1 MALERMQNYIA
12 GRWEESSSNQ
22 MLPIHNPATGRAIA
36 EMPFSTRE
44 EVEKALSAGKAAFP
58 AWRETPPVERA
69 RCLLRLRILME
80 ERWDELARVIT
91 LENGKTLAEA
101 HGEVLRS
108 MENVEV
114 AAGIPSLMMG
124 HNLEDIARGI
134 DEAAVRQPIGVFC
147 VVAPFNFP
155 NMVPFWFLPY
165 AVATGNTYVVKPSHR
180 TPISWNRMMPLIAEA
195 GFPDGVIN
203 LVNGVKDVVDVL
215 LESSDLAGVSF
226 VGSTPVAKYIYQKAA
241 SHGKRVQAQAGAKNF
256 LVVMPDCSLEETVS
270 NIMGSA
276 FGNAGQRCLAG
287 AVAVGVG
294 DIYEE
299 LRDALVEGA
308 RKIAV
313 GDGLDEG
320 VDMGPVISQ
329 ASKERIEGHIA
340 GAERDG
346 AQILLDGRGI
356 EVAGYPEGYF
366 VGPTIID
373 KVRPEMAIAQEE
385 VFGPVLALMRAK
397 DLGEALELMEGV
409 AYGNAGSI
417 FTSSGGAAR
426 EFVYRAPIG
435 NIGINIGVA
444 APMAFFHFGGMR
456 ESFFGD
462 LHGQGRDAIEFFT
475 EKKVVVS
482 RWW

>member
-1 MALERMQNYIA
+1 MQNYIA
-12 GRWEESSSNQ
+12 GKWEESSSRQ
-22 MLPIHNPATGRAIA
+22 VTPIHNPATGQVIA

-44 EVEKALSAGKAAFP
+44 EVERALSAARAAFP

-69 RCLLRLRILME
+69 RCLLCLRILME
-80 ERWDELARVIT
+80 EHWDELAQVIT
-91 LENGKTLAEA
+91 LENGKTLSEA
-101 HGEVLRS
+101 RGEVLRS

-165 AVATGNTYVVKPSHR
+165 AVATGNTYIVKPSHR
-180 TPISWNRMMPLIAEA
+180 TPISWNRMMPLVEKA
-195 GFPDGVIN
+195 GFPDGVVN
-203 LVNGVKDVVDVL
+203 LVNGFRDVVDAL
-215 LESSDLAGVSF
+215 LESPNLAGLSF
-226 VGSTPVAKYIYQKAA
+226 VGSTPVAKYIYQKGT
-241 SHGKRVQAQAGAKNF
+241 SRGKRVQAQAGAKNF
-256 LVVMPDCSLEETVS
+256 LVVMPDCSLDETVS

-287 AVAVGVG
+287 AIAVGVG
-294 DIYEE
+294 GIYEE
-299 LRDALVEGA
+299 LRDALVEAA
-308 RKIAV
+308 RNIVV
-313 GDGLDEG
+313 GNGIDEG
-320 VDMGPVISQ
+320 VDMGPVISR
-329 ASKERIEGHIA
+329 ASKERIEGYIA
-340 GAERDG
+340 GAEHDG
-346 AQILLDGRGI
+346 AKILLDGRGI
-356 EVAGYPEGYF
+356 EVAGYREGYF

-373 KVRPEMAIAQEE
+373 QVWPEMAVAQEE
-385 VFGPVLALMRAK
+385 VFGPVLSMMRAK
-397 DLGEALELMEGV
+397 DLREALELMEGV

-417 FTSSGGAAR
+417 FTSSGRAAR
-426 EFVYRAPIG
+426 EFVYRAPVG

-475 EKKVVVS
+475 EKKVVIS

>member
-1 MALERMQNYIA
+1 MQRMQNYIA
-12 GRWEESSSNQ
+12 GKWEESSAHQ
-22 MLPIHNPATGRAIA
+22 MVPIHNPATGQVIA
-36 EMPFSTRE
+36 EMPLSTCE
-44 EVEKALSAGKAAFP
+44 EVERALSAAKAAFP

-80 ERWDELARVIT
+80 EHLNELARVIT

-101 HGEVLRS
+101 RGEVLRS

-114 AAGIPSLMMG
+114 AIGIPSLMMG
-124 HNLEDIARGI
+124 HNLEDIAHGI
-134 DEAAVRQPIGVFC
+134 DEAAVRQPIGVFS

-180 TPISWNRMMPLIAEA
+180 TPISWNRMMPLFEKA

-203 LVNGVKDVVDVL
+203 LVNGAKEVVDAL
-215 LESSDLAGVSF
+215 LESAELAGISF

-241 SHGKRVQAQAGAKNF
+241 SRGKRVQAQAGAKNF
-256 LVVMPDCSLEETVS
+256 LVVMPDCSLDETVS

-287 AVAVGVG
+287 AIAVGVG
-294 DIYEE
+294 DIYQK

-308 RKIAV
+308 KRIVV
-313 GDGLDEG
+313 GNGLDEG

-329 ASKERIEGHIA
+329 ASKERIESYIA

-356 EVAGYPEGYF
+356 EMKGYPGGYF

-373 KVRPEMAIAQEE
+373 EVRPEMAIAQEE

-397 DLGEALELMEGV
+397 ELGEALELMEGV
-409 AYGNAGSI
+409 PYGNAGSI

-475 EKKVVVS
+475 EKKVVIS
-482 RWW
+482 RWR